1 MTTYNTKERIN
12 PKSYEEMT
20 PYKMEVVNSADIDT
34 TTYQRKIQK
43 KKVDRIVAE
52 FNERIANEPKLS
64 YRDGI
69 YYVFDGQHTIAA
81 RKQRNDGK
89 DLDIV
94 CKVFYDMT
102 EEEEALLF
110 AAQTGVSSKP
120 TPGITLRAKKIGND
134 AETLAFIKVNEDLD
148 IQPSYSDV
156 HGKYRLRCINTARAE
171 YSKIGEKQYREA
183 MKVIV
188 SAWKGRSASFVSE
201 VIVAMCSFVNTYY
214 GEYDRRKLI
223 KKLSFTDPYDI
234 VKAARTIG
242 EDGGN
247 KKALAWLLEVYNNEN
262 NSDPL
267 CVKF

>member
-1 MTTYNTKERIN
+1 
-12 PKSYEEMT
+12 
-20 PYKMEVVNSADIDT
+20 
-34 TTYQRKIQK
+34 
-43 KKVDRIVAE
+43 
-52 FNERIANEPKLS
+52 
-64 YRDGI
+64 
-69 YYVFDGQHTIAA
+69 
-81 RKQRNDGK
+81 
-89 DLDIV
+89 
-94 CKVFYDMT
+94 
-102 EEEEALLF
+102 
-110 AAQTGVSSKP
+110 
-120 TPGITLRAKKIGND
+120 
-134 AETLAFIKVNEDLD
+134 
-148 IQPSYSDV
+148 
-156 HGKYRLRCINTARAE
+156 
-171 YSKIGEKQYREA
+171 

-242 EDGGN
+242 EDGGK

>member
-81 RKQRNDGK
+81 RKQRNDGM

-156 HGKYRLRCINTARAE
+156 HGKYRLRCINTARSE

-183 MKVIV
+183 MKGH
-188 SAWKGRSASFVSE
+188 SATSAFSRMVARFHLARSSSSAS
-201 VIVAMCSFVNTYY
+201 M
-214 GEYDRRKLI
+214 
-223 KKLSFTDPYDI
+223 
-234 VKAARTIG
+234 AR
-242 EDGGN
+242 
-247 KKALAWLLEVYNNEN
+247 L
-262 NSDPL
+262 
-267 CVKF
+267 